1 MGDRLNNWHILNM
14 GIEVLFYGKKKWL
27 IKPQE
32 EMERIKFTLSKRIQY
47 DKTQVYKTETKY

>member
-1 MGDRLNNWHILNM
+1 M

-32 EMERIKFTLSKRIQY
+32 EMESIKYTLSERIQY
-47 DKTQVYKTETKY
+47 EKTQGYKTETKY